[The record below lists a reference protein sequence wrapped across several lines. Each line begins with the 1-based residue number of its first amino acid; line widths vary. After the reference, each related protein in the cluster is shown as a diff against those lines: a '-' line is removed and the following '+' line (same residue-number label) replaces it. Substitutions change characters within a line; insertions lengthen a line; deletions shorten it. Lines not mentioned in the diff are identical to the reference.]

1 MVKEDLPTL
10 YEGEW
15 YYTTNL
21 RGRLCVEEA
30 LLDTGEVVIAAPVS
44 VPSSVIHI
52 INDGETYLGKGRTHR

>member
-10 YEGEW
+10 YGGEW

-30 LLDTGEVVIAAPVS
+30 LLDTGEVVIAAPWWT
-44 VPSSVIHI
+44 PMFVINTI
-52 INDGETYLGKGRTHR
+52 EEGETYLGKGRRHV